1 MRSQQLEGHLAMYGQ
16 GPHHLSAEMEQQ
28 RAHELAHAYARQSQR
43 QHMEGEVYLCLYL
56 HDISGHETCSRH
68 AVRYDEYDS
77 PSK

>member
-43 QHMEGEVYLCLYL
+43 QPVEGEVYILLY
-56 HDISGHETCSRH
+56 I
-68 AVRYDEYDS
+68 
-77 PSK
+77 